1 MFGDLFDEA
10 IKLGGL
16 TAIQTQHP
24 GFYYQQSAY
33 HSLNRKQLVAKLQL
47 QSQNVRFC
55 INMYQAV
62 YSRCV
67 SPCIVASVCRFYN
80 FLPGV
85 FRVISIHCLFNG
97 VVIFLLLLL

>member
-33 HSLNRKQLVAKLQL
+33 HSLNRKQLVAKLQS
-47 QSQNVRFC
+47 QSINVRFC
-55 INMYQAV
+55 IYMLQDTSSTVLLLAFVDYFASCRTYFMLFQLMLYIV
-62 YSRCV
+62 V
-67 SPCIVASVCRFYN
+67 SV
-80 FLPGV
+80 
-85 FRVISIHCLFNG
+85 
-97 VVIFLLLLL
+97 FLLFR